1 MGPQSEQ
8 RMAHLRRK
16 LENEFLV
23 LDILNMYVPLGRSG
37 GGGLVVVAMS
47 GEGVR
52 YLPSFPLI
60 SPWSKNC
67 LKRNKYE

>member
-8 RMAHLRRK
+8 RMGHLRRK

-47 GEGVR
+47 GEGGSDICLV
-52 YLPSFPLI
+52 FPLFRSGQKI
-60 SPWSKNC
+60 V
-67 LKRNKYE
+67 